1 MRRKWRSKQTKKKR
15 QRRQF
20 TPEFKAE
27 VVALVETSDKTIA
40 QLCRDLDLTE
50 SMVRNWVAAAHT
62 QASPTATAQVG
73 LEAENQELRKRIRE
87 LEMERAIL
95 KKAAVFFAKESS

>member
-1 MRRKWRSKQTKKKR
+1 
-15 QRRQF
+15 
-20 TPEFKAE
+20 
-27 VVALVETSDKTIA
+27 
-40 QLCRDLDLTE
+40 
-50 SMVRNWVAAAHT
+50 MVRNWVAAAHT
-62 QASPTATAQVG
+62 QASPAATAQVG

>member
-1 MRRKWRSKQTKKKR
+1 MEAQVTKQTRKR
-15 QRRQF
+15 KRRHY

-27 VVALVETSDKTIA
+27 VVALIESSDKSIGRIA
-40 QLCRDLDLTE
+40 TELDLPD
-50 SMVRNWVAAAHT
+50 SVVRSWVAAAQE
-62 QASPTATAQVG
+62 QASPAATTQAG

-95 KKAAVFFAKESS
+95 KKATAFFAKESS